1 MEVATVAHGLT
12 QKANNDFEWVKK
24 AISGDQKAYEQLMNR
39 HRGSIFHQMYKMTG
53 NTEDAHDLTIE
64 AFGKAFVKLPSYEP
78 RFAFS
83 TWLYKIASNN
93 CIDFIRKKKINA
105 YSIDVPYE
113 VDGNQHFA
121 SNLPC
126 ETPNPEEKVIREQ
139 RRSMTRRLV
148 ARLGDKYRQMIELRY
163 FEEMSYQEISAE
175 LDLPLGTVKAQ
186 LFRAKEI
193 LHELLE
199 QSTTR
204 TNFYN
209 SGDFSSIL
217 ARAV

>member
-1 MEVATVAHGLT
+1 MEVAAVHVLT
-12 QKANNDFEWVKK
+12 KKANSDFEWVKK
-24 AISGDQKAYEQLMNR
+24 AISGDQKAYEYLMDR

-93 CIDFIRKKKINA
+93 CIDFIRKKRINA

-113 VDGNQHFA
+113 IDGNQHFA
-121 SNLPC
+121 SNLPS
-126 ETPNPEEKVIREQ
+126 EALNPEEEVIRNQ
-139 RRSMTRRLV
+139 RKKMTRRLV
-148 ARLGDKYRQMIELRY
+148 AKLGDKYRQMIELRY
-163 FEEMSYQEISAE
+163 FEEMSYQEISKE

-193 LHELLE
+193 LQEILA
-199 QSTTR
+199 QSR
-204 TNFYN
+204 TKRHN
-209 SGDFSSIL
+209 SGEFCSLL